1 MIEYENLKK
10 VNEPFFDE
18 LKKSFETTLESGWY
32 VLGGN
37 VERFEREF
45 ASYCG
50 VRHCIGVA
58 SGLDAI
64 LLSLKAYDFEP
75 GSEVLVPSNA
85 YIATI
90 LAVLNAGLKPV
101 LVEPDIHTYNI
112 DPDKIEDKV
121 SRNTVAIIVVHLY
134 GKICDMDPI
143 MEIAQRH
150 DLQVI
155 EDCAQAHGAMYKG
168 KKAGSFGHC
177 AAFSFYP
184 TKNLGAFGD
193 GGGVLTDNT
202 DISQEIRMMRNYGS
216 KKKYHNDVV
225 GHNSRLDEM
234 QAGFLSVKLKQLDSI
249 NEHKRKLAQVYL
261 DNLNDE
267 FIKPDVSEYNID
279 VYHIFNIRHPERDR
293 IKEYLLRNEIMTEI
307 HYPIPP
313 HKQAA
318 LSNMFK
324 QHDYPLSDEIH
335 ATTLSLPISL
345 FHTED
350 DIFAVIKA
358 LNSY

>member
-37 VERFEREF
+37 VERFEREV

-50 VRHCIGVA
+50 GRHCIGVA

-249 NEHKRKLAQVYL
+249 NE
-261 DNLNDE
+261 
-267 FIKPDVSEYNID
+267 
-279 VYHIFNIRHPERDR
+279 
-293 IKEYLLRNEIMTEI
+293 
-307 HYPIPP
+307 
-313 HKQAA
+313 
-318 LSNMFK
+318 
-324 QHDYPLSDEIH
+324 
-335 ATTLSLPISL
+335 
-345 FHTED
+345 
-350 DIFAVIKA
+350 
-358 LNSY
+358 